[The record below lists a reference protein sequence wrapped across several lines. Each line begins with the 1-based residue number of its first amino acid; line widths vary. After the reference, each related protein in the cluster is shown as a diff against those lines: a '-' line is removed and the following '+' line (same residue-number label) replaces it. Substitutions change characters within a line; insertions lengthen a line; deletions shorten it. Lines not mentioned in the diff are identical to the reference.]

1 MFYFWLIIIIFLS
14 IIEALTMNLV
24 SIWFIISG
32 LFALITSFII
42 DEFLIQFAIFVVLGI
57 ILMILTRNTLEEKL
71 VKKEKT
77 NLDRVVGMKGVVT
90 KDFDEMNNGEVKVDG
105 KLWSAVSTD
114 RLKVGDMVE
123 ILEISSVKLI
133 VKHCEEE

>member
-1 MFYFWLIIIIFLS
+1 
-14 IIEALTMNLV
+14 MNLV

-57 ILMILTRNTLEEKL
+57 ILMILTRNSLEEKL

-90 KDFDEMNNGEVKVDG
+90 KDFDEMNTGEVKVDG

-114 RLKVGDMVE
+114 KLKIGDMVE

-133 VKHCEEE
+133 VKRYKEEWRLWIY

>member
-1 MFYFWLIIIIFLS
+1 
-14 IIEALTMNLV
+14 MNLV

-123 ILEISSVKLI
+123 ILEINSVKLI
-133 VKHCEEE
+133 VKRYEEE